1 MERKKKKEE
10 GKEDEGE
17 NLNQSSRGNAEIIN
31 EQGVKDYSFLSKS
44 AKQNLNESSQI
55 NQIVSAKQE
64 NEFQRNFLRP
74 DPRVMTIKGVGLMNI
89 ED

>member
-1 MERKKKKEE
+1 M
-10 GKEDEGE
+10 
-17 NLNQSSRGNAEIIN
+17 IN
-31 EQGVKDYSFLSKS
+31 EQGVNDHSYLNKS
-44 AKQNLNESSQI
+44 PKPNLNDSSQI
-55 NQIVSAKQE
+55 SPIVSAKQE